1 MKKLVK
7 MVKKEDTETLQKL
20 EENTDVKFLLNK
32 KKLNSFELDL
42 IMNSE

>member
-1 MKKLVK
+1 MS
-7 MVKKEDTETLQKL
+7 KKEDTETLKKL
-20 EENTDVKFLLNK
+20 EDNADVKFLLNK